1 VKPLLA
7 LINAA
12 RFIASERIERAAR
25 GELPKV
31 PQLVAMV
38 VLDVTHAYLSLYGDE
53 RPSRDLGVLRREA
66 QHYEPVPRVEHFP
79 MAPSEHGP
87 N

>member
-1 VKPLLA
+1 M
-7 LINAA
+7 
-12 RFIASERIERAAR
+12 ASERLERAAR

-38 VLDVTHAYLSLYGDE
+38 VLDVTHTYLRLYGEE
-53 RPSRDLGVLRREA
+53 RSSPDMGVLRRQASHPTPIHFHADEVML
-66 QHYEPVPRVEHFP
+66 VP
-79 MAPSEHGP
+79 PSEHGP